1 MLDRETPG
9 APPRPA
15 PDIVDRHIGARA
27 CARRHALGLTLHDVA
42 QALGV
47 DGAALYELEHG
58 RRRFAARQLWTLSHR
73 LQVPVTWFFKTAA
86 DGTQANDS
94 RSIEMIFVPNPDL
107 DRRGGG
113 EPIPILN

>member
-9 APPRPA
+9 AAPRPA
-15 PDIVDRHIGARA
+15 PDIVDRHIGGRA
-27 CARRHALGLTLHDVA
+27 GARRQALGLTLDDVA

-58 RRRFAARQLWTLSHR
+58 YRRFAARQLWTLSHR
-73 LQVPVTWFFKTAA
+73 LQVPVTWFFNTVA
-86 DGTQANDS
+86 DGAQANDS
-94 RSIEMIFVPNPDL
+94 HSIEMIFVPNPDL

-113 EPIPILN
+113 EPVPIFN